1 MPRVDLLYRAT
12 RRTNVCGLSFECW
25 SANTQKKQRVVNRRL
40 HINTPALSTC
50 TTDTTDTTDTDRST
64 EYLTLL
70 VNKSRPRQRIPP
82 HLLSLF
88 KMSESKSWTTN
99 SSRRR
104 VKKQSFSRKTRLSG
118 PSEQQHTP
126 RLGSVSFPD
135 YSRADQMNAV
145 SGNKEEEPMANQIS
159 FPTPHYGQQGGGGLV
174 CSTQNE
180 KGKHESNP
188 QWRKKI
194 DEYVKK
200 QTRVTTAT
208 GATTIDDILCLLS
221 FLSFS

>member
-1 MPRVDLLYRAT
+1 MQRQSEAYIVATALNISSSMINHIGHYIQFTVDIRD
-12 RRTNVCGLSFECW
+12 VS
-25 SANTQKKQRVVNRRL
+25 
-40 HINTPALSTC
+40 
-50 TTDTTDTTDTDRST
+50 RST
-64 EYLTLL
+64 GESSVWCREWIYCTERHVGQMSAGFHSSVGARTHRRNRELWIDDSTLTPLLCPHAQLTQLTQLTPTDQQSIWLLL

-88 KMSESKSWTTN
+88 KMSESESWTTN

-159 FPTPHYGQQGGGGLV
+159 FPTPHYGQ
-174 CSTQNE
+174 
-180 KGKHESNP
+180 
-188 QWRKKI
+188 
-194 DEYVKK
+194 
-200 QTRVTTAT
+200 
-208 GATTIDDILCLLS
+208 
-221 FLSFS
+221 